1 MKFIYFIKSVFSG
14 KSWSTTLERKI
25 NYKFQNKHY
34 LDQAFTH
41 KSLDTQ
47 PSMNYE
53 RLEFLGDAVID
64 LIVTR
69 ELLREFPEGDE
80 GLMTQKRSTL
90 VQKSYLA
97 KMGTLLNLMDYLK
110 IESHVDLGVEK
121 IAEKQLANLYES
133 LIGAIY
139 LDGGIKPCIK
149 LILKT
154 IWTFRNDAWK
164 TTNYKGLLIEY
175 CHSKE
180 TDNPNFLI
188 KDVTGP
194 DHERIF
200 EVQVKIGKTLFRS
213 GQGSNKK
220 TAEQLAA
227 KIALEEMKVVF

>member
-1 MKFIYFIKSVFSG
+1 M
-14 KSWSTTLERKI
+14 
-25 NYKFQNKHY
+25 
-34 LDQAFTH
+34 
-41 KSLDTQ
+41 
-47 PSMNYE
+47 
-53 RLEFLGDAVID
+53 
-64 LIVTR
+64 TR

-97 KMGTLLNLMDYLK
+97 KMGKLLNLMDYLK
-110 IESHVDLGVEK
+110 IESHVDLSVDK

-164 TTNYKGLLIEY
+164 TTNYKGLLIVY

-200 EVQVKIGKTLFRS
+200 EVQVKIGKTLYRS
-213 GQGSNKK
+213 VQGSNKK

>member
-1 MKFIYFIKSVFSG
+1 
-14 KSWSTTLERKI
+14 
-25 NYKFQNKHY
+25 
-34 LDQAFTH
+34 
-41 KSLDTQ
+41 
-47 PSMNYE
+47 MNYE

-110 IESHVDLGVEK
+110 IESHVDLSVDK

-139 LDGGIKPCIK
+139 LDGGIKPCNK
-149 LILKT
+149 LIIKT
-154 IWTFRNDAWK
+154 VWTFRNDAWK

-200 EVQVKIGKTLFRS
+200 EVQVKIGKTLYRS